1 MKISQLM
8 TTYIDFAE
16 PTDTVDTLAELM
28 GDLDVGAVPVGTAE
42 VPLGIVTDRDV
53 LFRVVAKG
61 LDPKSVTVGDI
72 LSAPLICC
80 SPETG
85 LEDALDLMA
94 ANHLRRL
101 AVRTGEEP
109 IIGWITLSD
118 ISRALLLKSDTMTT
132 ALRELSAESA
142 A

>member
-28 GDLDVGAVPVGTAE
+28 GDLDVGAVPIGTPEA
-42 VPLGIVTDRDV
+42 PLGIVTDRDI

-61 LDPKSVTVGDI
+61 LDPKTVAVGDI
-72 LSAPLICC
+72 ISAPLLCC
-80 SPETG
+80 SPDTR

-101 AVRTGEEP
+101 GVRVGEEP

-118 ISRALLLKSDTMTT
+118 VSRALLLKSETMTT
-132 ALRELSAESA
+132 ALRELSAGSA